1 MEKMG
6 EMTGQFYQQQ
16 TDVGLRLAKLEAR
29 LEVMNGER
37 RLALLE
43 GQLSSVERQMTRL
56 IESVSGL
63 EGALRRDFE
72 DWTRESVRRHES
84 RDHQISDVD
93 KRVKRIERL
102 VWLANGAVVA
112 LGTNTD
118 ALWRA
123 LSKLLGA

>member
-1 MEKMG
+1 
-6 EMTGQFYQQQ
+6 MTGEYFQQQ
-16 TDVGLRLAKLEAR
+16 NDVGVRLAKLEAR
-29 LEVMNGER
+29 LEVLNGER

-43 GQLSSVERQMTRL
+43 AQLSGVERQMTRL
-56 IESVSGL
+56 IEQVSGL

-84 RDHQISDVD
+84 RDQQLGDVD

-123 LSKLLGA
+123 LSKLLGG